1 MSIIAFIMGPTCAG
15 KSSFIEYATR
25 NFPDIFGA
33 VEVGKIL
40 RQRYS
45 PEYFKGQNN
54 PKHTAQEAWEL
65 CESLVEAEI
74 NDGTPVILVDG
85 QPRDV
90 PQVDLVMTSWGDTHR
105 EFIIVDAPLAERE
118 RRARTSRIGPDLE
131 TLAIPRLTR
140 DMQSYYTVLVRMME
154 YDVRPLVVDT
164 HRGQD
169 PVPAF
174 TDWLAQRAK
183 EDHHEWGS
191 RSICRSWPYLP
202 GVVHADAGA
211 NSRQA

>member
-1 MSIIAFIMGPTCAG
+1 MSLIAFIMGPTCAG
-15 KSSFIEYATR
+15 KSSFIDYATK

-40 RQRYS
+40 REKYS

-54 PKHTAQEAWEL
+54 PRHTADEAWGL
-65 CESLVEAEI
+65 CESLVEAHI

-85 QPRDV
+85 QPRDI
-90 PQVDLVMTSWGDTHR
+90 PQVDLVMKSWGNTHR
-105 EFIIVDAPLAERE
+105 EFIIVDAPLHERE

-140 DMQSYYTVLVRMME
+140 DMQSYYSVLVRMME

-164 HRGQD
+164 HSETN

-183 EDHHEWGS
+183 EDHNEWGP
-191 RSICRSWPYLP
+191 RSIRRSWPYLSREVP
-202 GVVHADAGA
+202 TDAGS
-211 NSRQA
+211 NPRTS